1 MTYLIV
7 AVAILGL
14 TEVLTLTLLKRRNE
28 DIRYYRSEDYKTT
41 SSQNEHATIVKNGVM
56 HMMQEIIDEN
66 SFLRDE
72 NRRLNNELT
81 KHYFATVAK
90 ANLLDIIIE
99 EGYILQSTLEKCIN
113 QLDEIDQLEIRK
125 AMTNGDNQ

>member
-1 MTYLIV
+1 MKTFAII
-7 AVAILGL
+7 AVKI
-14 TEVLTLTLLKRRNE
+14 T
-28 DIRYYRSEDYKTT
+28 KTT
-41 SSQNEHATIVKNGVM
+41 SSQNEHVAIAENGVK

-81 KHYFATVAK
+81 KNYFATVAK

>member
-1 MTYLIV
+1 ML
-7 AVAILGL
+7 
-14 TEVLTLTLLKRRNE
+14 
-28 DIRYYRSEDYKTT
+28 
-41 SSQNEHATIVKNGVM
+41 
-56 HMMQEIIDEN
+56 QEIIDEN

-99 EGYILQSTLEKCIN
+99 EGYV
-113 QLDEIDQLEIRK
+113 
-125 AMTNGDNQ
+125 

>member
-1 MTYLIV
+1 MKTFAII
-7 AVAILGL
+7 AVKI
-14 TEVLTLTLLKRRNE
+14 T
-28 DIRYYRSEDYKTT
+28 KTT
-41 SSQNEHATIVKNGVM
+41 SSQNEHVAIAENGVK
-56 HMMQEIIDEN
+56 HMMQEIINEN
-66 SFLRDE
+66 TFLRDE

-90 ANLLDIIIE
+90 AIE